1 MTRKNDPKNN
11 NVVKMVF
18 FFLKKRGK
26 KKLKS
31 LKKREGKKYKL
42 ESKLSLSLSHNKD
55 LYDDDDD
62 DDDKVYNDDDD
73 ASYEA
78 KGVVSRTSNRTS
90 VMYLSANA
98 VPVARSRTL
107 RVLSLVNCFSQ
118 NAI

>member
-1 MTRKNDPKNN
+1 M
-11 NVVKMVF
+11 
-18 FFLKKRGK
+18 KRGK
-26 KKLKS
+26 KKKS
-31 LKKREGKKYKL
+31 KKREGKKYKL
-42 ESKLSLSLSHNKD
+42 ESLSLSLSHNKD
-55 LYDDDDD
+55 DDDDDDDDGDDD
-62 DDDKVYNDDDD
+62 DDDKVYNDDD

>member
-1 MTRKNDPKNN
+1 MKREEEEK
-11 NVVKMVF
+11 VE
-18 FFLKKRGK
+18 KKRGK
-26 KKLKS
+26 KVQVGVS
-31 LKKREGKKYKL
+31 
-42 ESKLSLSLSHNKD
+42 LSLSLSHNKD
-55 LYDDDDD
+55 DDDDDDDDGDDD
-62 DDDKVYNDDDD
+62 DDDKVYNDDD

>member
-1 MTRKNDPKNN
+1 MTQKIIR
-11 NVVKMVF
+11 VKMVGF
-18 FFLKKRGK
+18 FEEREEEKVEKKRGK
-26 KKLKS
+26 KVQVGVS
-31 LKKREGKKYKL
+31 
-42 ESKLSLSLSHNKD
+42 LSLSLSHNKD
-55 LYDDDDD
+55 DDDDDDDDDDGDDDDD
-62 DDDKVYNDDDD
+62 DDDKVYNDDD

-98 VPVARSRTL
+98 VPMARSRTL

>member
-1 MTRKNDPKNN
+1 MAGYFRFERARVD
-11 NVVKMVF
+11 
-18 FFLKKRGK
+18 GD
-26 KKLKS
+26 
-31 LKKREGKKYKL
+31 GG
-42 ESKLSLSLSHNKD
+42 D
-55 LYDDDDD
+55 GGGDGGDGGDDGDDDDGDDGDDGDDDDDDDGDDDD
-62 DDDKVYNDDDD
+62 DDDKVYNDD

>member
-1 MTRKNDPKNN
+1 M
-11 NVVKMVF
+11 
-18 FFLKKRGK
+18 KRGK
-26 KKLKS
+26 KKKS
-31 LKKREGKKYKL
+31 KKREGKKYKL
-42 ESKLSLSLSHNKD
+42 ESLSLSHNKD
-55 LYDDDDD
+55 DDDDDDDDDGGDDDD
-62 DDDKVYNDDDD
+62 DDDKVYNDDD

-98 VPVARSRTL
+98 VPMARSRTL

>member
-1 MTRKNDPKNN
+1 M
-11 NVVKMVF
+11 
-18 FFLKKRGK
+18 
-26 KKLKS
+26 
-31 LKKREGKKYKL
+31 E
-42 ESKLSLSLSHNKD
+42 SLSLSQNNKD
-55 LYDDDDD
+55 DDDDDDDDDDGGGDDDD

>member
-1 MTRKNDPKNN
+1 MPLCPILDRALVEKAFFVVLLLLLLLVSTVSLSRVV
-11 NVVKMVF
+11 VVKVF
-18 FFLKKRGK
+18 FSFSVKGRVDG
-26 KKLKS
+26 
-31 LKKREGKKYKL
+31 G
-42 ESKLSLSLSHNKD
+42 
-55 LYDDDDD
+55 DDDDD

>member
-1 MTRKNDPKNN
+1 M
-11 NVVKMVF
+11 
-18 FFLKKRGK
+18 KRGK
-26 KKLKS
+26 KKKS
-31 LKKREGKKYKL
+31 KKREGKKYKL
-42 ESKLSLSLSHNKD
+42 ESLSLSLSHNKD
-55 LYDDDDD
+55 DDDDDDDNGDDDD
-62 DDDKVYNDDDD
+62 DDDKVYNADD